1 MMTTEAI
8 GTSAKLYDLDYN
20 LWLEKTI
27 EQLRDRAFN
36 GIDLDNLLAE
46 LEGMSRREKRAVYS
60 NLKILLMHLLK
71 YREQHSRRTLREKSN
86 SWRSTIRE
94 HRQRLKRAFQE
105 SPSLK
110 GYFNEVFN
118 ESYQDARELAAEET
132 GLDIEALPYESP
144 FSIAET
150 LDSEYLPN

>member
-1 MMTTEAI
+1 MMTSEEI
-8 GTSAKLYDLDYN
+8 GTDAKLYDLDYN

-27 EQLRDRAFN
+27 GQLRDRAFTE
-36 GIDLDNLLAE
+36 IDLENLLEEFEAM
-46 LEGMSRREKRAVYS
+46 GRSEKRAVYS

-71 YREQHSRRTLREKSN
+71 YRYQPSRRSN
-86 SWRSTIRE
+86 SWRSTIIE
-94 HRQRLKRAFQE
+94 HRQRLKKAFKE

-110 GYFNEVFN
+110 PYLHDVFN
-118 ESYQDARELAAEET
+118 ESYQDGRELAASET
-132 GLDIEALPYESP
+132 GLDIEAFPDESP

>member
-1 MMTTEAI
+1 MMTSEAI
-8 GTSAKLYDLDYN
+8 GTDAKLYDLDYN

-27 EQLRDRAFN
+27 GQLRDRAFTE
-36 GIDLDNLLAE
+36 IDLENLLEE
-46 LEGMSRREKRAVYS
+46 LEAMGRSEKRAVYS

-71 YREQHSRRTLREKSN
+71 YRYQPDRRSN

-94 HRQRLKRAFQE
+94 HRQRLTESFQE

-110 GYFNEVFN
+110 GYSNNVFDAC
-118 ESYQDARELAAEET
+118 YQKARELAADET
-132 GLDIEALPYESP
+132 GLDIEAFPDESP